1 MLLPAATGTGLA
13 VFVTERSADPETIT
27 LTVALLFPP
36 FGSVVADEIESVSGM
51 VPDAPGATF
60 KTKVKFA
67 VVVAFRVPIVQLG
80 GVVRMLQ
87 VHPAGP
93 VRDTAEVFA
102 GTGSV
107 NETVDAVPGPL
118 FVTL

>member
-13 VFVTERSADPETIT
+13 VFVTERSADPETIA